1 MLWSKRRCWWV
12 LVILFGLCLLGPKS
26 ARADIQQA
34 QDPIFD
40 HRVGALLESV
50 QEGGT
55 DLPMSLLTR
64 RDVYLFVT
72 VGAAYTDV
80 IALAN
85 PSVPAST
92 LAQALAGASAG
103 TSLSAQTVTWSSD
116 DYSAARL
123 FVHSH
128 PGFRI
133 RSTHSVPLGA
143 LIAGL
148 RRSGYLPHCL
158 LRVPVYATSVGLP
171 PPCRPLTHYA
181 WYDEAQVAPLKQ
193 VTVQAALTPVDVL
206 IPLFFL
212 FFMGAVGSVDLI
224 IATRIAKD
232 TRLPLEVRRRR
243 FHAWVTYPIFGA
255 IFLQVTAM
263 LYCLQTTHPMA
274 LADLWFGSV
283 SATTVVPFLVL
294 GIAVMPVFLMIST
307 RKQIKLLGATPGV
320 FSKVPMSPEEKAV
333 HQRMARWTSLPHGVA
348 AVAFGAGIAFVPRH
362 STLYPML
369 HPALMVLLVTWA
381 AIVPR
386 FFRKPLSA
394 FTRVTVDHD
403 LTWRARQLGTQ
414 MGLRLQD
421 VRIIDSAAASIAA
434 DITTERGGHFQVTRK
449 LVEIM
454 SPEEIDFLLTS
465 QAARMQVKDNGA
477 ARAVLLALL
486 PSFAPVAL
494 VAWLL
499 SGHPA
504 LAFFNLMPIF
514 IPVIFLCL
522 MLPFFLQKKL
532 ARSGTGKALEAD
544 RKALE
549 VVGNPA
555 VAEAALVKMMQYPS
569 GPAVAGVNSPL
580 IVLGERLKA
589 IQALKATS
597 LPSRVPLR
605 QG

>member
-1 MLWSKRRCWWV
+1 
-12 LVILFGLCLLGPKS
+12 
-26 ARADIQQA
+26 
-34 QDPIFD
+34 
-40 HRVGALLESV
+40 
-50 QEGGT
+50 
-55 DLPMSLLTR
+55 
-64 RDVYLFVT
+64 
-72 VGAAYTDV
+72 
-80 IALAN
+80 
-85 PSVPAST
+85 
-92 LAQALAGASAG
+92 
-103 TSLSAQTVTWSSD
+103 
-116 DYSAARL
+116 
-123 FVHSH
+123 
-128 PGFRI
+128 
-133 RSTHSVPLGA
+133 
-143 LIAGL
+143 
-148 RRSGYLPHCL
+148 
-158 LRVPVYATSVGLP
+158 
-171 PPCRPLTHYA
+171 
-181 WYDEAQVAPLKQ
+181 
-193 VTVQAALTPVDVL
+193 
-206 IPLFFL
+206 
-212 FFMGAVGSVDLI
+212 
-224 IATRIAKD
+224 
-232 TRLPLEVRRRR
+232 
-243 FHAWVTYPIFGA
+243 
-255 IFLQVTAM
+255 
-263 LYCLQTTHPMA
+263 
-274 LADLWFGSV
+274 
-283 SATTVVPFLVL
+283 
-294 GIAVMPVFLMIST
+294 
-307 RKQIKLLGATPGV
+307 
-320 FSKVPMSPEEKAV
+320 
-333 HQRMARWTSLPHGVA
+333 
-348 AVAFGAGIAFVPRH
+348 
-362 STLYPML
+362 
-369 HPALMVLLVTWA
+369 MVLLVTWA

-449 LVEIM
+449 LVEVM
-454 SPEEIDFLLTS
+454 SPEEMDFLLTS